1 LIISPYLTIFN
12 DIQYNRLIGK
22 ALIAAETAKIDL
34 STTEKSTIFQ
44 SDEDVRVKD
53 ENGTDIYID
62 IELTRPR
69 LEELIEPS
77 LSQTIELTRSI
88 IRANGYT
95 NSDIDRIVFVGG
107 PSKMPWIRERVPRE
121 LGIAADLTVDPMT
134 AVAIGAAI
142 YAESRE
148 WGASATRRKATRASV
163 DDGGNIGLRFDY
175 QARTTQDTVKLRL
188 RPDAKAVDARL
199 SVQCDAPERG
209 WSSGRMAVTY
219 DTTVDLPVRDLG
231 ENRFQVTVFDGS
243 GLPIAGAGSTIVVT
257 RTHASAAAI
266 PATQTISVKVRAG
279 ATRLNNALQPI
290 LQKGTPLPANGFQ
303 PLKAAYG
310 VGPNLP
316 GHIDLE
322 LFQDENAR
330 EPDLNLAIGSFRI
343 SHYDLP
349 EGMEIKEG
357 DPVLFHWAM
366 DDSSLLTVSVELPAL
381 QQTFSSRRFYVDQ
394 AGHHSFEGD
403 AGEKLVETTIGVAEA
418 ESAEVVRAVG
428 AGAKQELNDIERK
441 LEEQRRKLG
450 EASSGDERRSIT
462 ESVRRI
468 RHQIARLRLQPE
480 HRGRYLE
487 LKLNDLIARFNDHAR
502 PEKPTPQSERFDQ
515 QAAAASNEL
524 KRRTLAAFDLA
535 DVIIEQM
542 EIIYWRTLWQK
553 ADFVVF
559 RFDQVS
565 KQRHLAASKEVF
577 DLLVTDGENAVKAN
591 DVDELRTIVRRLWDN
606 QITTRNIAGDTG
618 KLASVLRG

>member
-1 LIISPYLTIFN
+1 
-12 DIQYNRLIGK
+12 
-22 ALIAAETAKIDL
+22 
-34 STTEKSTIFQ
+34 
-44 SDEDVRVKD
+44 
-53 ENGTDIYID
+53 
-62 IELTRPR
+62 
-69 LEELIEPS
+69 
-77 LSQTIELTRSI
+77 
-88 IRANGYT
+88 
-95 NSDIDRIVFVGG
+95 
-107 PSKMPWIRERVPRE
+107 
-121 LGIAADLTVDPMT
+121 
-134 AVAIGAAI
+134 
-142 YAESRE
+142 
-148 WGASATRRKATRASV
+148 
-163 DDGGNIGLRFDY
+163 
-175 QARTTQDTVKLRL
+175 
-188 RPDAKAVDARL
+188 
-199 SVQCDAPERG
+199 
-209 WSSGRMAVTY
+209 
-219 DTTVDLPVRDLG
+219 
-231 ENRFQVTVFDGS
+231 
-243 GLPIAGAGSTIVVT
+243 
-257 RTHASAAAI
+257 
-266 PATQTISVKVRAG
+266 
-279 ATRLNNALQPI
+279 
-290 LQKGTPLPANGFQ
+290 
-303 PLKAAYG
+303 
-310 VGPNLP
+310 
-316 GHIDLE
+316 
-322 LFQDENAR
+322 
-330 EPDLNLAIGSFRI
+330 
-343 SHYDLP
+343 
-349 EGMEIKEG
+349 
-357 DPVLFHWAM
+357 M

-381 QQTFSSRRFYVDQ
+381 QQTFFSRRFYVDQ

-468 RHQIARLRLQPE
+468 RQQIARLRLQPE

-553 ADFVVF
+553 ADFVMF
-559 RFDQVS
+559 RFDQAS

-606 QITTRNIAGDTG
+606 QITTRNIAGDIG

>member
-1 LIISPYLTIFN
+1 
-12 DIQYNRLIGK
+12 
-22 ALIAAETAKIDL
+22 
-34 STTEKSTIFQ
+34 
-44 SDEDVRVKD
+44 
-53 ENGTDIYID
+53 
-62 IELTRPR
+62 
-69 LEELIEPS
+69 
-77 LSQTIELTRSI
+77 
-88 IRANGYT
+88 
-95 NSDIDRIVFVGG
+95 
-107 PSKMPWIRERVPRE
+107 
-121 LGIAADLTVDPMT
+121 
-134 AVAIGAAI
+134 
-142 YAESRE
+142 
-148 WGASATRRKATRASV
+148 
-163 DDGGNIGLRFDY
+163 
-175 QARTTQDTVKLRL
+175 
-188 RPDAKAVDARL
+188 
-199 SVQCDAPERG
+199 
-209 WSSGRMAVTY
+209 
-219 DTTVDLPVRDLG
+219 VRDLG
-231 ENRFQVTVFDGS
+231 ENCFQVTVFDGS
-243 GLPIAGAGSTIVVT
+243 GLPVAGAGSTIVVT

-279 ATRLNNALQPI
+279 ATRLNNTLQPI
-290 LQKGTPLPANGFQ
+290 LQKGTPLPANGLQ

-349 EGMEIKEG
+349 ERMEIKEG
-357 DPVLFHWAM
+357 DPVIFHWAM
-366 DDSSLLTVSVELPAL
+366 DDSGLLTVSIELPAL

-428 AGAKQELNDIERK
+428 VGAKQELDDIERK
-441 LEEQRRKLG
+441 LEEQRRRLG
-450 EASSGDERRSIT
+450 EVSSGDERRSIT

-468 RHQIARLRLQPE
+468 RQQIARLRLQPE

-487 LKLNDLIARFNDHAR
+487 LKLNDLITRYNDHAR
-502 PEKPTPQSERFDQ
+502 PETPTPQSDRFDQ
-515 QAAAASNEL
+515 QSAAASNEI
-524 KRRTLAAFDLA
+524 KRRTPAAFDLA

-553 ADFVVF
+553 TDFVVF
-559 RFDQVS
+559 MFDQAS
-565 KQRHLAASKEVF
+565 KERHLAASKEVF
-577 DLLVTDGENAVKAN
+577 DLLVADGENAAKAS

-606 QITTRNIAGDTG
+606 QITTKNISGDIG